1 MAQPPLSRWSHSE
14 VEARRTMLETE
25 LFALLEQTADAAY
38 TVTDDGE
45 ICSWNAAAERLFG
58 HSARDVLGR
67 NIDDLL
73 DARDTLDTHALA
85 GGSEAFTRHWDG
97 ASGGIPRF
105 DLEVRTQSGS
115 RVWVNVATIIYTNR
129 RTGRRLFVRL
139 AHDIA
144 HSRRNSELL
153 ARMLAAARQ
162 LVAIADDTSAHAP
175 VESLSE
181 QERRILQLFASGSN
195 STTIARKLSISAQT
209 LRNHLHHINRKL
221 RTHNRLEA
229 VTHAQRRGLL
239 D

>member
-1 MAQPPLSRWSHSE
+1 
-14 VEARRTMLETE
+14 MLETE

-45 ICSWNAAAERLFG
+45 ICSWNVAAERLFG
-58 HSARDVLGR
+58 YSAGDVLGR
-67 NIDDLL
+67 NIDELL

-85 GGSEAFTRHWDG
+85 GGAEAFTRHWVG

-115 RVWVNVATIIYTNR
+115 RVWVNVATIIFTNQ

-139 AHDIA
+139 AHDI
-144 HSRRNSELL
+144 SQRRRSAELL
-153 ARMLAAARQ
+153 ERTLAAARQ
-162 LVAIADDTSAHAP
+162 LVAIVDDTSPHAP
-175 VESLSE
+175 VEALSE
-181 QERRILQLFASGSN
+181 QERRILQLFATGNN
-195 STTIARKLSISAQT
+195 SATIARKLSISAQT

-239 D
+239 G